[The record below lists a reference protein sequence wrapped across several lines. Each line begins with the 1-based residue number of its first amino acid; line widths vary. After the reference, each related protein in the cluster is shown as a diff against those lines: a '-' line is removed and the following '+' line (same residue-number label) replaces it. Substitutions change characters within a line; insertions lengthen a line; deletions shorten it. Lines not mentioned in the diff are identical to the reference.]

1 VKVDIDVDVDVDF
14 ELPVTPHIDL
24 HLLSSPLAYHPLS
37 FNMPKA
43 SSSKAGSSS
52 KAAGSQQKSW
62 ARRYKQQLVDQ
73 KQQWLN
79 TVEKNEEDLVIST
92 TLAAI
97 DKARVENK
105 DEIPLPDNMSE
116 VSI

>member
-1 VKVDIDVDVDVDF
+1 M
-14 ELPVTPHIDL
+14 L
-24 HLLSSPLAYHPLS
+24 
-37 FNMPKA
+37 KA
-43 SSSKAGSSS
+43 SSS

-73 KQQWLN
+73 KEQWLN
-79 TVEKNEEDLVIST
+79 TGENNEEDAVISA

-105 DEIPLPDNMSE
+105 DDIPLPDNMSE
-116 VSI
+116 VSIKLLGILDSA

>member
-1 VKVDIDVDVDVDF
+1 
-14 ELPVTPHIDL
+14 
-24 HLLSSPLAYHPLS
+24 
-37 FNMPKA
+37 MPKA